1 MKMQCLPYVILSV
14 RIYGTYKT
22 CNLTEWSED
31 FGRDSEGTGDS
42 GTDSY

>member
-1 MKMQCLPYVILSV
+1 MLAIRNPICENI
-14 RIYGTYKT
+14 RNNAGD
-22 CNLTEWSED
+22 LTEWSED